1 MEAPSGETK
10 PFGWQFCFR
19 AGLREHTAVKII
31 GAFCALGYITIEIL
45 FFSFWCRPFH
55 EYWSVPPADLQCSV
69 YHNHLILVMVLNVSS
84 DIMMMAIP
92 LPLLIRA
99 RLSLVKKLSLC
110 AIFSLGIFVVICSI
124 MSKVYSIFTPYGP
137 EWVAWYVREAG
148 TAVVVANIPQTWYLV
163 RRIFNFRSFLSNG
176 TSRAQQATPYRM
188 GSGLPLSHKGTD
200 KLHPRSK
207 ASRSESEE
215 RITHTDRLEIWEHK
229 HFDITEEME
238 PSSRPGPNLK
248 LHSSFSSDSAKPW
261 IWKLRWQ
268 LMTWILQFNV
278 QRARWLLY

>member
-1 MEAPSGETK
+1 M
-10 PFGWQFCFR
+10 
-19 AGLREHTAVKII
+19 REHTAVKII

-45 FFSFWCRPFH
+45 FFSFWCRPFYG
-55 EYWSVPPADLQCSV
+55 YWSVPPASLQCSV

-99 RLSLVKKLSLC
+99 RLSLVNKLSLC

-188 GSGLPLSHKGTD
+188 GSSLPLSHKGTD

-248 LHSSFSSDSAKPW
+248 LHSSFSGDSAKPW
-261 IWKLRWQ
+261 I
-268 LMTWILQFNV
+268 
-278 QRARWLLY
+278 